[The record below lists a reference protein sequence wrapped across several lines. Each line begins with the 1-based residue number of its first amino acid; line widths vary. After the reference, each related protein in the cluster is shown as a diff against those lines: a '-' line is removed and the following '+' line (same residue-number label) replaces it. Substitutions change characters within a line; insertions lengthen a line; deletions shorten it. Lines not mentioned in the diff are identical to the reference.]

1 MESSELVA
9 IKSCGEEISQPH
21 DADSAS
27 TSASGPG
34 EEAVE
39 VDEQV
44 EYLTQRPAKLSFA
57 DIVPR
62 PAIAF
67 PKELLNGP
75 TWQPEPDPASVCFTL
90 VVVLQ
95 LPIRLA
101 AGWVCG
107 GAVGAGSLAEELCP
121 PFLPAAAEPGE
132 PSHIP
137 SIPERSS
144 STPPPGGSRL
154 AAGQEGVAGASVSLL
169 ATSQAPMVS
178 SGMQAVCPFPLL
190 DAPDRPTENDE
201 LTTKIV
207 NRKRVHSDLS
217 DDDASRPVTPSTNKR
232 RNLGPPGSTPFAR
245 RLPPLSRRLSTNA
258 APYSERRRR
267 RAVESQGRIHRTL
280 FRLPQLIAQTEADR
294 QAAETLT
301 QSGPCPPP
309 LPQMDFE
316 VPAAQEKEK
325 KYNESLQTESLAP
338 QEPAAPETP
347 PRGWNIRGLL
357 NSVPRSFSRFIPTFG
372 RSSSR
377 SESPSA
383 PSSSTPITS
392 QLAPVQTSRTAAPQT
407 ETVTSR
413 SEERPRRRQSE
424 QPPKKRARNLTYSLF
439 PAPMDKSLYLGDI
452 PKTPRSLSQP
462 SLVEPLPVEQ
472 STQQE
477 LTAQIATESEAKVTE
492 TGGRDVLQ
500 ETSVSEQK
508 KRKRSPSP
516 DVIPNPVGASYGMD
530 LDYFCYS
537 SESDDEAA
545 TPQLSAPTP
554 ADGLAKAA
562 MRSALRSE
570 RPSSKKVRFD
580 ASPEDTPSKLRYRAR
595 ATDPYLGKHFI
606 GIGSGSPASA
616 SAPASP
622 TPTTPTPSTRIDETP
637 QRPPGF
643 IPNTQGTFQLDYD
656 AFSDDS
662 SESSGPSSSLSIP
675 APSPVAEGETRP
687 APQVTEPESLF
698 YSISVLSPASRRMPP
713 APPLTPAKVDEEAL
727 AKARSQAEKYKPKT
741 PSGLRTTSRYSSP
754 LTITPDIQ
762 AEIVSV
768 QKFGDDKFAQD
779 AQWLYENCPS
789 GDLRQLAWPAK
800 KSLQE
805 SLGISQTAVD
815 IVNQVWK
822 ESEVDKA
829 YCIFRE
835 GLEEFKRNK
844 T

>member
-75 TWQPEPDPASVCFTL
+75 TWQPEPDPASVCSRTRRAIAYTVDTRE
-90 VVVLQ
+90 VVVH
-95 LPIRLA
+95 PTPRFS
-101 AGWVCG
+101 
-107 GAVGAGSLAEELCP
+107 GAGACCTLSEMSP
-121 PFLPAAAEPGE
+121 V
-132 PSHIP
+132 
-137 SIPERSS
+137 
-144 STPPPGGSRL
+144 PGGSRL

-687 APQVTEPESLF
+687 APQVTEPES
-698 YSISVLSPASRRMPP
+698 VLSPASRRMPP